1 MDKRLSISNLL
12 NNSDKNNLL
21 HIKRKI
27 KINPFSLSQISIEG
41 NLINRDYLKNKFKQ
55 IKIKKKNASVLNNIS
70 NSNSNSKTYKHPFFF
85 KNKNNSHSN
94 SILRRFNDNIVNS
107 LNNSIKKT
115 KENYIMTL
123 YKSKPNLLPPK
134 IKKKID
140 KKIASNPLLLNSNEY
155 DTELN
160 SFSSSNIFSNNFLLS
175 QTFSNSDTDLH
186 SRYRSFKSFTK
197 EESILSPKINSYNN
211 LLNPLN
217 KIDPIIQKDIK
228 FQSSILKDEISI
240 LIDNIKTFQKK
251 CLNNSL
257 IVTSFKNRDL
267 IYQTRTNKLFE
278 ECNSFL
284 ILIPKLLL
292 GRYFKLIKENIY
304 IVAPTK
310 KDLSPSFVKNEIE
323 CYITNIN
330 LLNKIIIGLEKYYD
344 LYLDLIQD
352 FKDDTMLIKS
362 KEFNKLLI
370 VLKKSRYLIGE
381 LMISGLYSMKDLEF
395 DKKLIKKFKPLKKS
409 NTDRIKKDDLNKYD
423 IFKRL
428 AYNMSFKLNE
438 EKQKTKRINQI
449 LNENHE
455 RNEEKEIKE
464 RNHRI
469 LMKQKKLSKYIIVR
483 I

>member
-1 MDKRLSISNLL
+1 MEKKFNITNLF
-12 NNSDKNNLL
+12 NNISDKNNFL
-21 HIKRKI
+21 HIKKKI

-41 NLINRDYLKNKFKQ
+41 NLTNRDYLKNKFKE
-55 IKIKKKNASVLNNIS
+55 IKIKKKNTSVLNNL
-70 NSNSNSKTYKHPFFF
+70 SNSNSKTYRHPFF
-85 KNKNNSHSN
+85 NKIKTNSHSS
-94 SILRRFNDNIVNS
+94 SILSKFNDSIVNS
-107 LNNSIKKT
+107 LNNSIRKT

-123 YKSKPNLLPPK
+123 YKSKPNLLP
-134 IKKKID
+134 IKTKKRID
-140 KKIASNPLLLNSNEY
+140 KKITSNPLLLSSNDN

-160 SFSSSNIFSNNFLLS
+160 SLSSSNIISNNILLN
-175 QTFSNSDTDLH
+175 QTFSNSDTNLH

-197 EESILSPKINSYNN
+197 EESLLNPKINSLNN
-211 LLNPLN
+211 ILNPIN
-217 KIDPIIQKDIK
+217 KINPIIQKDIK
-228 FQSSILKDEISI
+228 FQSSIIKDEISI
-240 LIDNIKTFQKK
+240 LIDDIKTFQKK
-251 CLNNSL
+251 CLNNPL
-257 IVTSFKNRDL
+257 IITSFKNRDL

-278 ECNSFL
+278 ECNSLL
-284 ILIPKLLL
+284 ILIPQLLL
-292 GRYFKLIKENIY
+292 GSYFKLIKENHY
-304 IVAPTK
+304 IPAPTK
-310 KDLSPSFVKNEIE
+310 KDLSPSYVKNETE
-323 CYITNIN
+323 CYITNCN
-330 LLNKIIIGLEKYYD
+330 LLNKILIGLEKYYD

-362 KEFNKLLI
+362 KDFNKLLV
-370 VLKKSRYLIGE
+370 VLKKTRYLIGE
-381 LMISGLYSMKDLEF
+381 LKISGINSMKDLEF